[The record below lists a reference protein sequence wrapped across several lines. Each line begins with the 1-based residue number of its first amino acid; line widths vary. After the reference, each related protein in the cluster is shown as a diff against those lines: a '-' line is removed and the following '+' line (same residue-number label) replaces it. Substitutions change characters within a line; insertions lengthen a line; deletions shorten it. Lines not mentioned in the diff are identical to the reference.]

1 MNTVRYSEDQ
11 ANYRLRSSV
20 SCTESEGRCVEN
32 SLKVQEMGLVERNK
46 WEKFSRNKLEK
57 QWTKAIGAR
66 NTGET

>member
-46 WEKFSRNKLEK
+46 WEKFFSEQVR
-57 QWTKAIGAR
+57 
-66 NTGET
+66 ETMDKGDRGQEHG